1 MSSSNSESTSRRGTS
16 AGMVL
21 GFDFGSKRIGVATGQ
36 TVSATAS
43 SLTVLQNQKS
53 SLWTAIEKI
62 LDEWQP
68 EILIVGLPLDLDGQE
83 TPVSLAARKFA
94 GRLHGRFG
102 LPVEFQDERF
112 TSMDASR
119 QFAELRSQGGARRK
133 DSVLLDAAA
142 ARIITQAWLEN

>member
-1 MSSSNSESTSRRGTS
+1 MTSGV
-16 AGMVL
+16 VL

-36 TVSATAS
+36 AISCTAS
-43 SLTVLQNQKS
+43 SLIVLQNQKN
-53 SLWTAIEKI
+53 SLWPAIGKI

-68 EILIVGLPLDLDGQE
+68 ERLIVGLPLDLDGQE
-83 TPVSLAARKFA
+83 TPVSQAARKFA

-119 QFAELRSQGGARRK
+119 KFAELRSQGGVRRK
-133 DSVLLDAAA
+133 DSAFLDAAA
-142 ARIITQAWLEN
+142 ARNITQAWLEVHSSGS